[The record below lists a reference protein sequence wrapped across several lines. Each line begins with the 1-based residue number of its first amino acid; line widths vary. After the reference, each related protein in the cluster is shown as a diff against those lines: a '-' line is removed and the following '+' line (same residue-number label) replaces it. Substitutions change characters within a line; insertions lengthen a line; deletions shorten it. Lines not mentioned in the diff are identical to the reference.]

1 MVPEGT
7 CHLAAPAENDKRWK
21 RETTKSF
28 PDAKAEKTALRDV
41 LERPM
46 GLTDEIAQYDLQE
59 LSCKTFCNVSK
70 RLLESI
76 LETIS

>member
-7 CHLAAPAENDKRWK
+7 CHLSAPAENDKRWSGK
-21 RETTKSF
+21 RLNRSPMLKL
-28 PDAKAEKTALRDV
+28 KKTALRDV

-46 GLTDEIAQYDLQE
+46 GLTDEIAQQDLQE

-76 LETIS
+76 LEAIS